1 VHVEITQCSRDEED
15 VAFVNI
21 IWEGYFK
28 DLPKVNHHTE
38 IQVTYSYDL
47 NGIMK
52 CRVLDVMS
60 GLTLDTSLTASSGAK
75 ESADSKVD
83 VNDFLL

>member
-1 VHVEITQCSRDEED
+1 
-15 VAFVNI
+15 VAFVNV
-21 IWEGYFK
+21 IWEGFFK
-28 DLPKVNHHTE
+28 DLPKVTHETE
-38 IQVTYSYDL
+38 IKVTYSYDL

-52 CRVLDVMS
+52 CQVLDVIS
-60 GLTLDTSLTASSGAK
+60 GRTMDTSLTASSGAK

>member
-1 VHVEITQCSRDEED
+1 M
-15 VAFVNI
+15 AFVNV
-21 IWEGYFK
+21 IWDGYLEN
-28 DLPKVNHHTE
+28 LPKVAEPSE
-38 IQVTYSYDL
+38 IQITYSYDL

-52 CRVLDVMS
+52 CHVLDVMS
-60 GLTLDTSLTASSGAK
+60 GRTMDTSLTASSGAK